1 MTTTSHLI
9 EEIATFLNEYR
20 PLWEQRPFV
29 GVPVPWEKKWPEL
42 STLLRSLSA
51 ENVEKAEADPVG
63 FLCAS
68 EVNSELGEKLQT
80 YADIPALDSA
90 PIFIPPRPCRV
101 DNLKWQQIVYFM
113 EAIRPLRPPGVSR
126 WIDWCAGKGHLG
138 SLVERQFG
146 QPVQCLE
153 RSQSLVT
160 NGNRLAGEN
169 NITFYQRDVLT
180 DNVSSFIDH
189 RTAIVALHACGHLN
203 ARLFAL
209 AASSMPAFMA
219 VVPCCYQRIDG
230 MHFTPLSNA
239 GAAAGLRSSRHQLR
253 LPALDE
259 VKSTAAKRRFRKREM
274 AFRQGADLL
283 VRHVSGGTEYT
294 PLGRIPRYI
303 TRGDFREFARFA
315 FEKAGFILPR
325 DVNWKQAEER
335 GWERQHLVSALSIS
349 RQLFRRVI
357 ETWLFLDRVSYLEE
371 NGYAVTYGTFCPE
384 EATPR
389 NLMLLATPNK

>member
-1 MTTTSHLI
+1 MITTSHRI

-29 GVPVPWEKKWPEL
+29 GIPVPWEKEWPAL
-42 STLLRSLSA
+42 STLLRALSV
-51 ENVEKAEADPVG
+51 ENIEKAEADPVG

-68 EVNSELGEKLQT
+68 EVNSTLGEKLHA
-80 YADIPALDSA
+80 YASVPTLIST
-90 PIFIPPRPCRV
+90 PISLPPRPCHV
-101 DNLKWQQIVYFM
+101 DNLKWQQVVYFM
-113 EAIRPLRPPGVSR
+113 EAIRPFRPPGVSR

-138 SLVERQFG
+138 SLLEKQFR

-153 RSQSLVT
+153 RNESLVT
-160 NGNRLAGEN
+160 MGNRLAGEN
-169 NITFYQRDVLT
+169 NITFYQRNVLT
-180 DNVSSFIDH
+180 DDVSPFIDH
-189 RTAIVALHACGHLN
+189 RTAIVALHACGQLN

-209 AASSMPAFMA
+209 AAASKPAFMA

-230 MHFTPLSNA
+230 MHFTALSNA
-239 GAAAGLRSSRHQLR
+239 GIATGLHFSRHQLR

-274 AFRQGADLL
+274 AFRLGADLL
-283 VRHVSGGTEYT
+283 LRHASGGTEYT
-294 PLGRIPRYI
+294 PLGHIPRKI
-303 TRGDFREFARFA
+303 IRSDFREFARFA
-315 FEKAGFILPR
+315 FKKSGSNLPR
-325 DVNWKQAEER
+325 DVNWKQAEEK

-357 ETWLFLDRVSYLEE
+357 ETWLLLDRVAYLEE
-371 NGYAVTYGTFCPE
+371 NGYAVTYGTFCPG

-389 NLMLLATPNK
+389 NLMLLATPDR